1 MVRYRLRNPKTQNLA
16 TLSHADASS
25 NSASARPSAQPF
37 SVRIRAG
44 QPAIQSQPS
53 SALTLNIRPL
63 DLSTYRNCGPLL
75 HCCCRKYIS
84 VHKFLYPLGQP
95 RLIVPDQFCSPSYPT
110 HTRQSTST
118 HLKQWHLQTGISFRP
133 TTHSSLRMSLL
144 LTTQMIAEDDI
155 PPSPSARST
164 IQAAARVIPRTRSVI
179 KRASGNNKSKPNSTS
194 SASKTPLTCRYGL
207 AMPVRP

>member
-1 MVRYRLRNPKTQNLA
+1 VLWSFCQFQPVIWQTHA
-16 TLSHADASS
+16 TLAAEILHNHNCAFGDFPTSRPDTNSPACTRTASIGCKWSDIDSHQLVQ
-25 NSASARPSAQPF
+25 SAQPF

-75 HCCCRKYIS
+75 HCCC
-84 VHKFLYPLGQP
+84 H
-95 RLIVPDQFCSPSYPT
+95 
-110 HTRQSTST
+110 
-118 HLKQWHLQTGISFRP
+118 
-133 TTHSSLRMSLL
+133 
-144 LTTQMIAEDDI
+144 DI

-164 IQAAARVIPRTRSVI
+164 IQAAARVTPRRKIPI

>member
-1 MVRYRLRNPKTQNLA
+1 MHSPFPC
-16 TLSHADASS
+16 ASE
-25 NSASARPSAQPF
+25 PD
-37 SVRIRAG
+37 
-44 QPAIQSQPS
+44 SQPS
-53 SALTLNIRPL
+53 SHSLLRRSLQTFDP
-63 DLSTYRNCGPLL
+63 STYPHIVIVAPCFIVVVVSTSRFI
-75 HCCCRKYIS
+75 KS
-84 VHKFLYPLGQP
+84 LYPLGQP

-118 HLKQWHLQTGISFRP
+118 HLKQWHLQTGISFRR